1 MTQYSEHNTQKPFTP
16 ITGDGSMQ
24 RRIDNGL
31 CPKCATAWHED
42 ETTCPVCSLTIMP
55 SAMPEKMTWQEAVTI
70 MEGVVSDYVHLMQS
84 DDNSWPEKIIE
95 AWKRIQKG

>member
-1 MTQYSEHNTQKPFTP
+1 
-16 ITGDGSMQ
+16 
-24 RRIDNGL
+24 
-31 CPKCATAWHED
+31 
-42 ETTCPVCSLTIMP
+42 MP

-84 DDNSWPEKIIE
+84 DDNTWPEKIIE